1 MKMKKLVA
9 ITIALGLSVSSLS
22 ATAFAQETTDSS
34 EFVDCTGPQ
43 ITNFKSIP
51 ELPNA
56 EPNWEDSSVIS
67 RASSIKVNIQTPLE
81 TSWRNNYTDYYYQAN
96 RVIERIDDYLADKFG
111 IDFYTVSQ
119 PNWSVSDKSTSSN
132 VLNDAINNCG
142 KGSADIMIAF
152 AGAIVDTS
160 NNVRFGIAR
169 VGGPYA
175 VVYDHGYTQNC
186 KSAQHETGHTY
197 GLDHCSNTCVMQQ
210 GWDTNWTF
218 FEHLCPQHK
227 TKWDN
232 AKNNY

>member
-22 ATAFAQETTDSS
+22 ITAFAQETADSS
-34 EFVDCTGPQ
+34 EFVDCTGPN
-43 ITNFKSIP
+43 IGSIKSTP

-96 RVIERIDDYLADKFG
+96 KVIERIDDYLASKFG

-119 PNWSVSDKSTSSN
+119 PNWSVTNKSSSEN

-142 KGSADIMIAF
+142 KGNADIMIAF
-152 AGAIVDTS
+152 AGAIVDTPKQIF
-160 NNVRFGIAR
+160 FGRGRI
-169 VGGPYA
+169 GGPYA
-175 VVYDHGYTQNC
+175 VIYDHGYEQNC

-197 GLDHCSNTCVMQQ
+197 GLNHCSNTCVMKQ
-210 GWDTNWTF
+210 GWDTDWKL
-218 FEHLCPQHK
+218 FEHLCSQHN
-227 TKWDN
+227 TEWDN
-232 AKNNY
+232 AKNKY